1 MQRLCMGRRKFCV
14 TPKHNSGVGEGLN
27 RRIGQCWVKQNSI
40 WGAGVGR
47 T

>member
-1 MQRLCMGRRKFCV
+1 MQRLCMVGENFCV

-40 WGAGVGR
+40 WGGKGG
-47 T
+47 